1 MSFARDTLLIFR
13 RQLKLSLRNPA
24 WVIIGLIQPILY
36 LAFFGPLLSKVAAGA
51 VAGFPG
57 GNSYSFFVPG
67 LLIQLGLFGAA
78 FVGFTII
85 ADWRY
90 GVIERLR
97 VTPVSRLAIL
107 SGRVLRDVVTLLAQ
121 AVVLILAG
129 IAFGMRAPLGG
140 LLVGLLFIGV
150 VAISLSAISYTVG
163 LLTKSE
169 DVLAPAINMVVVPL
183 MLLSG
188 IMLPMTLGPGWL
200 QGIARATPFRYIID
214 AMRGA
219 FAGHYLT
226 TVMLEGLLVAVG
238 LAAACLWIAG
248 RAFIRENA

>member
-1 MSFARDTLLIFR
+1 MSFAHDTMLIFR
-13 RQLKLSLRNPA
+13 RQLRLSLRNPA
-24 WVIIGLIQPILY
+24 WVVIGLIQPILY
-36 LAFFGPLLSKVAAGA
+36 LAFFGPLLTRVASGG
-51 VAGFPG
+51 VPGFPP

-107 SGRVLRDVVTLLAQ
+107 SGRVLRDVVVLLIQ
-121 AVVLILAG
+121 GILLVVAG
-129 IAFGMRAPLGG
+129 VAFGMRAPAGG
-140 LLVGLLFIGV
+140 VLVGLGF
-150 VAISLSAISYTVG
+150 VAAVAVSLSAISYTVG

-188 IMLPMTLGPGWL
+188 IMLPLTMGPGWL

-214 AMRGA
+214 AMRSA
-219 FAGHYLT
+219 FSGHYLNMI
-226 TVMLEGLLVAVG
+226 MLEGVAVSVG
-238 LAAACLWIAG
+238 LAAVCLWVAA
-248 RAFIRENA
+248 RTFVRENA